1 MEVKGKNVFI
11 SGPMT
16 GMPDLNVG
24 VFAVAHHRLKEMGAA
39 DVYNPS
45 TEYLD
50 SERTDKMAHSDWMRV
65 CLHELTAYLSVYAGR
80 KYDALLSLPGWE
92 QSEGARLERMVAEAI
107 GMEIIEAEE
116 IGL

>member
-1 MEVKGKNVFI
+1 MEVKGKRVFI

-24 VFAVAHHRLKEMGAA
+24 VFAVAHHRLKEMGAKE
-39 DVYNPS
+39 VYDPALA
-45 TEYLD
+45 YL
-50 SERTDKMAHSDWMRV
+50 ERKRTKSMTHGRWMRV
-65 CLHELTAYLSVYAGR
+65 CLFKLTLPDQWDEDSAWH
-80 KYDALLSLPGWE
+80 ALLSLPGWE